1 MTGLLHL
8 VRHGQTTANVARILD
23 TRPPGAPLTPEG
35 VEQAR
40 AFGAARPGVSGTGA
54 PPVLLSSVAR
64 RAQQTAGHIADA
76 WGVPTAVVDG
86 VHEVQAGD
94 LEGFNDEDS
103 IAVFQDV
110 VRRWYTGES
119 TAAMPG
125 GESADD
131 LLARYLPAV
140 DAIHTEHLPHGDAYL
155 VSHGAAIRLVGRRL
169 SGVDGAYAHKHH
181 LPNTGEIVLRP
192 VDGGAWEL
200 VSWADAPSHLDPMG

>member
-8 VRHGQTTANVARILD
+8 VRHGQTTANVAKILD

-40 AFGAARPGVSGTGA
+40 RFGTERPGAAPA
-54 PPVLLSSVAR
+54 VLLSSVAR
-64 RAQQTAGHIADA
+64 RAQQTAGHIAEA
-76 WGVPTAVVDG
+76 WGVPIAVIDG

-103 IAVFQDV
+103 IKVFQDV
-110 VRRWYTGES
+110 VRRWYDGEP

-125 GESADD
+125 GESAED

-140 DAIHTEHLPHGDAYL
+140 ENIRTEHLRHGDAYL
-155 VSHGAAIRLVGRRL
+155 VSHGAAIRLVGFHL
-169 SGVDGAYAHKHH
+169 SGVDGAYAHRHH

-192 VDGGAWEL
+192 VEAGWEL

>member
-8 VRHGQTTANVARILD
+8 VRHGQTTANVARMLD

-40 AFGAARPGVSGTGA
+40 RYGAERPGTA
-54 PPVLLSSVAR
+54 PAVLLSSVAR
-64 RAQQTAGHIADA
+64 RAQQTAGHIGTA
-76 WGVPTAVVDG
+76 WGVGAEMIDG
-86 VHEVQAGD
+86 VHEVQAGE
-94 LEGFNDEDS
+94 LEGLNDEDS

-110 VRRWYTGES
+110 VRRWYSGDA

-125 GESADD
+125 GESAED

-140 DAIHTEHLPHGDAYL
+140 ERIRAEHLSRGDAYL
-155 VSHGAAIRLVGRRL
+155 VSHGAAIRLVGFHL
-169 SGVDGAYAHKHH
+169 SGVDGAYAHRHA

-192 VDGGAWEL
+192 VEGGAWEL
-200 VSWADAPSHLDPMG
+200 VSWADAPSYVDPMG

>member
-40 AFGAARPGVSGTGA
+40 RFGVERPDVA
-54 PPVLLSSVAR
+54 PAVLLSSVAR
-64 RAQQTAGHIADA
+64 RAQQTAAHIAAA
-76 WGVPTAVVDG
+76 WGVETAAIEG

-94 LEGFNDEDS
+94 LEGFHDEAS

-110 VRRWYTGES
+110 VRRWYEGEAG
-119 TAAMPG
+119 AAMPG

-140 DAIHTEHLPHGDAYL
+140 DAIRAEHLPRGDAYL
-155 VSHGAAIRLVGRRL
+155 VSHGAAIRLVGFHL

-192 VDGGAWEL
+192 VGDAGWEL

>member
-35 VEQAR
+35 VNQAR
-40 AFGAARPGVSGTGA
+40 AFGAARPDAA
-54 PPVLLSSVAR
+54 PAVLLSSVAR
-64 RAQQTAGHIADA
+64 RAQQTAGHIAEV
-76 WGVPTAVVDG
+76 WSVSTAVVDG

-94 LEGFNDEDS
+94 LEGLNDEDS

-110 VRRWYTGES
+110 VKRWYSGES

-140 DAIHTEHLPHGDAYL
+140 DAIRTEHLPHGDAYL
-155 VSHGAAIRLVGRRL
+155 VSHGAAIRLAGFRL

-192 VDGGAWEL
+192 VGEAGWEL

>member
-8 VRHGQTTANVARILD
+8 VRHGQTTANVARGLD

-40 AFGAARPGVSGTGA
+40 RFGADRPDAA
-54 PPVLLSSVAR
+54 PAALLSSVAR

-76 WGVPTAVVDG
+76 WGVRPSVIDG

-94 LEGFNDEDS
+94 LEGFSDEAS
-103 IAVFQDV
+103 IEVFQDV
-110 VRRWYTGES
+110 VRRWYSGEP

-125 GESADD
+125 GESAEG

-140 DAIHTEHLPHGDAYL
+140 DAIRAEHLPHGDVYL
-155 VSHGAAIRLVGRRL
+155 VSHGAAIRLVGFHL

-192 VDGGAWEL
+192 VDAGWEL

>member
-40 AFGAARPGVSGTGA
+40 RFGAERRGTA
-54 PPVLLSSVAR
+54 PAVLLSSVAL
-64 RAQQTAGHIADA
+64 RAQQTAGHIAA
-76 WGVPTAVVDG
+76 EWGVATSAVDG

-103 IAVFQDV
+103 IEVFRDV
-110 VRRWYTGES
+110 VRRWYAGEP

-125 GESADD
+125 GESAED

-140 DAIHTEHLPHGDAYL
+140 DAIRAEHLPHGDAYL
-155 VSHGAAIRLVGRRL
+155 VSHGAAIRLVGFHL
-169 SGVDGAYAHKHH
+169 SGVDGAYAHQHH

-192 VDGGAWEL
+192 VDAGWEL